1 MSQTVTQ
8 ATTQRSDGDNYN
20 GLLLVQHKEDVT
32 TLEEQAIQGA
42 LGQTEGGPRLTDGNG
57 ILAKLRMNETDCTAH
72 KHIGDL
78 QHSVH
83 YSRQVTSV

>member
-1 MSQTVTQ
+1 MAVGAGKCFFTDIDRLR
-8 ATTQRSDGDNYN
+8 TTFTYFPPTNILIVYPWFHS
-20 GLLLVQHKEDVT
+20 K
-32 TLEEQAIQGA
+32 A

-72 KHIGDL
+72 KHISDL
-78 QHSVH
+78 QHSVQ